1 VLGMDGMLEVFLL
14 SLLPTFEGR
23 YAIVYGIGRGYPIS
37 STLIMASI
45 GVVLLSLTLPLL
57 LPLIDWV
64 MLKLEN
70 TFLGDVARLYLK
82 YVERVRKKAHPYVEK
97 WGFLGLVVFVAIPLP
112 GTGVW
117 TGSLAAY
124 IFGIKKRKTILALI
138 IGGLLSIMITLLPS
152 LGLVKII

>member
-1 VLGMDGMLEVFLL
+1 MNGLLEVFLL

-23 YAIVYGIGRGYPIS
+23 YAIVYGIGRGYS
-37 STLIMASI
+37 LSGTLIMASL
-45 GVVLLSLTLPLL
+45 GVLLLSLTLPLI

-64 MLKLEN
+64 MLKLGD
-70 TFLGDVARLYLK
+70 TPLGKFAELYLK
-82 YVERVRKKAHPYVEK
+82 YVERVRRKAHPYVEK
-97 WGFLGLVVFVAIPLP
+97 WGFLGLIVFVAIPLP

-124 IFGIKKRKTILALI
+124 IFGMEKRKTIPALI
-138 IGGLLSIMITLLPS
+138 VGGLLSILMTLIPS

>member
-1 VLGMDGMLEVFLL
+1 L
-14 SLLPTFEGR
+14 R
-23 YAIVYGIGRGYPIS
+23 
-37 STLIMASI
+37 
-45 GVVLLSLTLPLL
+45 
-57 LPLIDWV
+57 
-64 MLKLEN
+64 
-70 TFLGDVARLYLK
+70 

-124 IFGIKKRKTILALI
+124 IFGIEKRKAISALI

>member
-1 VLGMDGMLEVFLL
+1 MDGMLEVFLL

-23 YAIVYGIGRGYPIS
+23 YAIVYGIGRGYPLS

-45 GVVLLSLTLPLL
+45 GVILLSLTLPLL
-57 LPLIDWV
+57 LPLIDWI
-64 MLKLEN
+64 MLKLEE
-70 TFLGDVARLYLK
+70 TSLGKFAELYLR

-124 IFGIKKRKTILALI
+124 IFGIEKRKAISALI

>member
-1 VLGMDGMLEVFLL
+1 VYGLLEVFLL
-14 SLLPTFEGR
+14 SLIPTFEGR
-23 YAIVYGIGRGYPIS
+23 YAIVYGIGKGYS
-37 STLIMASI
+37 LSGTLIMASL
-45 GVVLLSLTLPLL
+45 GVLLLSLALPLL
-57 LPLIDWV
+57 LPLIDWI
-64 MLKLEN
+64 MLKLEE
-70 TFLGDVARLYLK
+70 TSLGKFAELYLR

-124 IFGIKKRKTILALI
+124 IFGIEKRKAISALI